1 VVGSITQVSPAGV
14 TVSASNQGSMT
25 FTVDSADITSGF
37 VVGDVVDVSY
47 TQNGAVLDAGDV
59 EYVEA
64 DATVTVTAAGTD
76 RLTIT
81 DDATGQPKT
90 FTADPSLALFDGV
103 SVGDQVDVTYHQSSG
118 QLVAD
123 ALDDQA
129 GNWSVHRGGPFIG
142 LPRLIVPASKP
153 RRTAEKRWP
162 PQSRRR

>member
-14 TVSASNQGSMT
+14 TVSTSNQGSMT

-118 QLVAD
+118 QLRRRRPGRPGRQLV
-123 ALDDQA
+123 
-129 GNWSVHRGGPFIG
+129 GSPGWPVHRAAPVD
-142 LPRLIVPASKP
+142 R
-153 RRTAEKRWP
+153 
-162 PQSRRR
+162 SRV